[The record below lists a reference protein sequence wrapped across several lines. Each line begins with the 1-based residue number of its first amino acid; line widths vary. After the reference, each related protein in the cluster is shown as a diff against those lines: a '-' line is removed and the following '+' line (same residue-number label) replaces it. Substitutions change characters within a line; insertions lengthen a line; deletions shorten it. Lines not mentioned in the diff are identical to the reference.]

1 MDMLMHFTMYCSQGC
16 SPIAISMWCS
26 ITLSCTYPIM
36 ALVSILMYSMQEHH
50 MGFAALLNA
59 QPKRAWSVRA
69 IKQLPVKQL
78 H

>member
-1 MDMLMHFTMYCSQGC
+1 
-16 SPIAISMWCS
+16 
-26 ITLSCTYPIM
+26 M